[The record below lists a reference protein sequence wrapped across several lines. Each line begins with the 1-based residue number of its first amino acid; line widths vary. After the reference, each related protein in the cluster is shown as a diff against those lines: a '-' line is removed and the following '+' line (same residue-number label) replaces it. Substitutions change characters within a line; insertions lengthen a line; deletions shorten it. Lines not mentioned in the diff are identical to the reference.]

1 MFGSLPVTDRE
12 RRNRRV
18 IALTL
23 LAVFAAPLGVW
34 AYLRHYESER
44 VAIEATASQVKAMT
58 AQMRPDQLRQNLAE
72 KYGTLVSRALPRLSG
87 VTATVDGSDGKFSL
101 HAEHPL
107 FNQRSFSV
115 ATLAPSV
122 RQWTAKNRNELRRA
136 GIVKVRV
143 GPHAFDAV
151 GQGQTAQR

>member
-1 MFGSLPVTDRE
+1 MFGSLPVTARE
-12 RRNRRV
+12 RRSRRI

-23 LAVFAAPLGVW
+23 LAIFAAPLGVW
-34 AYLRHYESER
+34 VYSHYHHER

-58 AQMRPDQLRQNLAE
+58 AQMRPDQLRQYLAE
-72 KYGTLVSRALPRLSG
+72 KYGTLVSLALPRLSG
-87 VTATVDGSDGKFSL
+87 VKATVDGSDGKYSL
-101 HAEHPL
+101 HAEHPH

-115 ATLAPSV
+115 SPLAPSL
-122 RQWTAKNRNELRRA
+122 RQWTAKNRDELRRA

-151 GQGQTAQR
+151 AQAQTKNR